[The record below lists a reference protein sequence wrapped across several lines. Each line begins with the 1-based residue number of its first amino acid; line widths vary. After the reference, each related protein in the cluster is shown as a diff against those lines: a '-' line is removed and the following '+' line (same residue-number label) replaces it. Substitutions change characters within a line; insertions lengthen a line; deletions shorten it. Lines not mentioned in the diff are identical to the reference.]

1 MPKSLTIQGSS
12 KQMAFSN
19 SFAIFS
25 LPGNDELSLPES
37 DSLLEEEQNL
47 LDHENE
53 STWLRDLAD
62 RTRFNA
68 KPISSSLDLC
78 NMCCKIFSIC
88 ELSVDSNQS
97 YRHHQSHESLIEAA
111 QGRCYICSQL
121 LENSTALF
129 KQFPWPAIPGSRK
142 QQWLS
147 YSINRLIGGDFSISF
162 LHNNTKRLEVEVL
175 QLRVFSFCK

>member
-1 MPKSLTIQGSS
+1 
-12 KQMAFSN
+12 MAFSN
-19 SFAIFS
+19 NFALFS
-25 LPGNDELSLPES
+25 SLGNDELSLPES

-47 LDHENE
+47 LEHENE
-53 STWLRDLAD
+53 STWLRDLAS
-62 RTRFNA
+62 RTRSKA

-97 YRHHQSHESLIEAA
+97 YRHHPSHESLIEAA
-111 QGRCYICSQL
+111 QGRCYICSLL

-129 KQFPWPAIPGSRK
+129 KQFPWPAIPGPRK

-147 YSINRLIGGDFSISF
+147 YSIIRSIGGDFSISF
-162 LHNNTKRLEVEVL
+162 LHNNTKRLEIEVL
-175 QLRVFSFCK
+175 QLTVFSFCK